1 MSNLETGA
9 PEDDNSSAPVLD
21 ESSTL
26 IIEDLTKDLQRV
38 MAEYANYRKRVER
51 DKELGYQN
59 GVADTLFSLVEILD
73 DINLAKTHGEYLGG
87 FQQVGDKL
95 YTKLSNAGLVS
106 YGELGDP
113 FDPNIHEAIAQEYG
127 NDTSSPTISKVLQF
141 GYSFQEKVVRPAVV
155 VIKVPE
161 ER

>member
-9 PEDDNSSAPVLD
+9 PEEDNSTAPVLD

-51 DKELGYQN
+51 DKEIGYQN
-59 GVADTLFSLVEILD
+59 GVADTLLSLVEILD
-73 DINLAKTHGEYLGG
+73 DINLAKTHGEFVGG
-87 FQQVGDKL
+87 FQQVGEKL
-95 YTKLSNAGLVS
+95 SVKLSNAGLVS
-106 YGELGDP
+106 YGEPGEP

-127 NDTSSPTISKVLQF
+127 DDVLIPTISKVLQS

-155 VIKVPE
+155 VLKVPE
-161 ER
+161 EV